1 MINNQVMPTLN
12 TSRLLSGAM
21 AGESAAAMLVN
32 SVEKLLTSTSSLM
45 AGLKGGSIV
54 RVAT

>member
-1 MINNQVMPTLN
+1 MPTLN